1 MSVKSGTARTV
12 CHPRRSSKVITLGLA
27 LSLLPVPA
35 LSFDLAAV
43 PNIPDLL
50 DDPLDTRP
58 PVLEQGA
65 VLPGDRRGILCP
77 VEKDFTVPLLL
88 DEAVDL
94 ALCHHPQAQAAW
106 AELKIQAANLGVAKA
121 GYWPT
126 VNAAVNHLNSYY
138 QYPDSP
144 LPSSETD
151 GFTLYGNLSWRLFDF
166 GGRAA
171 NLAAANWL
179 LTQALANQDAVFQR
193 LLDGVI
199 QAYFDAQTANAQRQ
213 AKTDSEALAG
223 QTLASARRREA
234 SGASS
239 RSDTLQAE
247 TALAKAALG
256 RSRADGDYRKALAVL
271 RQAMGIAPETALT
284 LPENAEPE
292 QTGETL
298 AQDGRDLQIW
308 LAEAKRRHPAIVAA
322 QAQWE
327 AAKQRIVQARSE
339 GLPTLDFSLNAYQNG
354 YPNQALSQSQTRV
367 ETIGINLTIPLFEG
381 FARTYKIR
389 GAQAQAEQRAAELA
403 DTERQTLLNVVKA
416 HAEAEAALNNLSY
429 SATWLDSAQTAVASS
444 QRRYDKGAADILELL
459 NTQTALA
466 DARQERLR
474 TLADWRAARLRLFT
488 SAGLLGRDMIE
499 QAEGPKAKG
508 QSAIV
513 TPER

>member
-1 MSVKSGTARTV
+1 MSVNAKTVRTACR
-12 CHPRRSSKVITLGLA
+12 PGRSATALA
-27 LSLLPVPA
+27 LSVALGLMPKLA
-35 LSFDLAAV
+35 LSVDLSPV
-43 PNIPDLL
+43 PNIPDML
-50 DDPLDTRP
+50 DDPLNTRP
-58 PVLEQGA
+58 PVLTQGA
-65 VLPGDRRGILCP
+65 VLPGDRQSIVCP
-77 VEKDFTVPLLL
+77 VEKDFATPLLL
-88 DEAVDL
+88 DDAVDL
-94 ALCHHPQAQAAW
+94 ALCNHPQAQAAW

-138 QYPDSP
+138 QYPDSSI
-144 LPSSETD
+144 PSSETD

-193 LLDGVI
+193 ILDGVI

-213 AKTDSEALAG
+213 AKTDSEALSG
-223 QTLASARRREA
+223 QTLTSARRREA
-234 SGASS
+234 GGVSG

-271 RQAMGIAPETALT
+271 RQAMGIAPETLLN
-284 LPENAEPE
+284 LPDNVDTAVA
-292 QTGETL
+292 GKTL
-298 AQDGRDLQIW
+298 AQDGRDLQTW
-308 LAEAKRRHPAIVAA
+308 LAEAQRRHPAIVAA

-327 AAKQRIVQARSE
+327 AAKERIVQARAE

-354 YPNQALSQSQTRV
+354 YPNQALSQNQTRV

-381 FARTYKIR
+381 FVRTYKIR

-403 DTERQTLLNVVKA
+403 DTERQTLLDVVKA
-416 HAEAEAALNNLSY
+416 HAEAEAALRNLSY
-429 SATWLDSAQTAVASS
+429 SATWLDSAQAAVDSS
-444 QRRYDKGAADILELL
+444 RRRYDKGAADILELL

-488 SAGLLGRDMIE
+488 SSGLLGRDLIE
-499 QAEGPKAKG
+499 QAEGRYGNGRPAISAK
-508 QSAIV
+508 Q
-513 TPER
+513 

>member
-1 MSVKSGTARTV
+1 MSVKSKTVRTA
-12 CHPRRSSKVITLGLA
+12 CAPRRSATVLTLGLT
-27 LSLLPVPA
+27 LSLLPVLA
-35 LSFDLAAV
+35 LSVDLTSV
-43 PNIPDLL
+43 PNIPDVL

-65 VLPGDRRGILCP
+65 VLPGDRQSIVCP
-77 VEKDFTVPLLL
+77 VEKDFTAPLLL

-126 VNAAVNHLNSYY
+126 LNGAVNHLNSYY
-138 QYPDSP
+138 QFPGSNA
-144 LPSSETD
+144 PSSETD
-151 GFTLYGNLSWRLFDF
+151 GFTLYGNLNWRLFDF
-166 GGRAA
+166 GGRSA

-193 LLDGVI
+193 ILDGVI
-199 QAYFDAQTANAQRQ
+199 QAYFDVQTAHAQWR
-213 AKTDSEALAG
+213 AKAENEALAG
-223 QTLASARRREA
+223 QTLTSARRREA
-234 SGASS
+234 NGASG

-247 TALAKAALG
+247 TVLAKAALS

-284 LPENAEPE
+284 LPENAESE

-298 AQDGRDLQIW
+298 AQDGRDLQTW
-308 LAEAKRRHPAIVAA
+308 LIEAKRRHPAIVAA
-322 QAQWE
+322 QALWE

-339 GLPTLDFSLNAYQNG
+339 GLPTLDFNLNAYQNG
-354 YPNQALSQSQTRV
+354 YPNQALSQNQTRV

-403 DTERQTLLNVVKA
+403 DTERQTLLDVVKA
-416 HAEAEAALNNLSY
+416 HAEAEAALRNLSY
-429 SATWLDSAQTAVASS
+429 SATWLDSAQAAVDSS

-459 NTQTALA
+459 NTQTSLA

-488 SAGLLGRDMIE
+488 SSGVLGRDMIG
-499 QAEGPKAKG
+499 QAEGQAESGRP
-508 QSAIV
+508 AIGA
-513 TPER
+513 P

>member
-1 MSVKSGTARTV
+1 MSVKSGTVRTA

-35 LSFDLAAV
+35 LSFDWAAV
-43 PNIPDLL
+43 PNIPDVL

-65 VLPGDRRGILCP
+65 VLPGDRRGIVCP
-77 VEKDFTVPLLL
+77 VEKDFAAPLLL

-106 AELKIQAANLGVAKA
+106 AELKIQ
-121 GYWPT
+121 
-126 VNAAVNHLNSYY
+126 
-138 QYPDSP
+138 
-144 LPSSETD
+144 
-151 GFTLYGNLSWRLFDF
+151 
-166 GGRAA
+166 AA

-271 RQAMGIAPETALT
+271 RQAMGIAPETVLT

-354 YPNQALSQSQTRV
+354 YPNQALSQNQTRV

-403 DTERQTLLNVVKA
+403 DTERQSLLDVVKA
-416 HAEAEAALNNLSY
+416 HAEAEAALRNLSY

-488 SAGLLGRDMIE
+488 STGLLGRDIIE
-499 QAEGPKAKG
+499 QAEGRAGNG
-508 QSAIV
+508 QSAIS